1 MNGAKTLSDV
11 QEEQMQLKNDIDNL
25 LDQNKTKKKTNENDL
40 TLTNVNELL
49 KGNRCF
55 LMLFEAKYLL

>member
-25 LDQNKTKKKTNENDL
+25 LDQNKTKKKQMKMIS
-40 TLTNVNELL
+40 LL
-49 KGNRCF
+49 Q
-55 LMLFEAKYLL
+55 M

>member
-1 MNGAKTLSDV
+1 MTLITY
-11 QEEQMQLKNDIDNL
+11 LT
-25 LDQNKTKKKTNENDL
+25 KTKQKKTNENDL